1 MCALKEDELSTLFD
15 ISAPKKPTNL
25 TVNSDLLNQAKDLKM
40 NISSVLES
48 ALIESIKKAK
58 KEVWINENKTAMK
71 NYNEKIKEYGLFSDE
86 IRTF

>member
-71 NYNEKIKEYGLFSDE
+71 EYNERIKQQGLFSDE

>member
-71 NYNEKIKEYGLFSDE
+71 DYNEKIKEYGLFSDE

>member
-1 MCALKEDELSTLFD
+1 MSTLFD

-71 NYNEKIKEYGLFSDE
+71 DYNEKIKEYGLFSDE

>member
-15 ISAPKKPTNL
+15 ISAPKKPTNF

-71 NYNEKIKEYGLFSDE
+71 DYNEKIKEYGLFSDE

>member
-1 MCALKEDELSTLFD
+1 MSTLFD

-25 TVNSDLLNQAKDLKM
+25 TVNSDLLSQAKDLKM

-58 KEVWINENKTAMK
+58 KEDWINENKTAMK
-71 NYNEKIKEYGLFSDE
+71 NYNERIKEYGLFSDE